1 MTGGRSGGII
11 LTFCDASSETVD
23 LLSVILHI
31 LILQPQPVEL
41 RSLAQVV
48 GASEALESFCARL
61 HHLKQQC
68 THPEISTESGC
79 VPVLHL
85 LTSLPFSVAAKCYH
99 AKRP

>member
-23 LLSVILHI
+23 LLSVIL
-31 LILQPQPVEL
+31 ILQPLPVEL
-41 RSLAQVV
+41 RSIAQVV

-68 THPEISTESGC
+68 THPEISIESGC
-79 VPVLHL
+79 VSVLYL
-85 LTSLPFSVAAKCYH
+85 PTSLPFSVAAKCYH